1 MPRDNIVAVGVG
13 VLEMDIGALEMA
25 VDVPD
30 MTVGVPKMDIGVLGL
45 GVGVS
50 TGGFVPWVPGAIG
63 TEEIEG
69 DADVLVMDTVFF
81 LEIGAGDTGGGESIF
96 TGKSSVGT
104 GEGGVSAAATLGY
117 FSLPGCINFLMG
129 ILNFGL

>member
-1 MPRDNIVAVGVG
+1 
-13 VLEMDIGALEMA
+13 MDIGALEMA

-30 MTVGVPKMDIGVLGL
+30 MSVGVPKMDIGVLDV

-50 TGGFVPWVPGAIG
+50 NGGFVPGAMG
-63 TEEIEG
+63 MEDTEG
-69 DADVLVMDTVFF
+69 DADVFVMDTEFF

>member
-30 MTVGVPKMDIGVLGL
+30 MTVGVPKMDIGVLDA

-50 TGGFVPWVPGAIG
+50 TGEFVPGAMG
-63 TEEIEG
+63 TEDTEG
-69 DADVLVMDTVFF
+69 DADVLVIDTVFF
-81 LEIGAGDTGGGESIF
+81 LERGAGDTGGGESIF

-104 GEGGVSAAATLGY
+104 GKAGVSVEATLGY
-117 FSLPGCINFLMG
+117 LSLPGCINFLMG